1 MVTGCEYIYVGFF
14 SFFFFSLCIF
24 FKHKSNCWWNVF
36 QLCKLRVSPGQDKV
50 RTWFAHVHRKG
61 HLEVCTVWYLHDM
74 IIPFRYLIHIWF
86 LLFFLQ
92 TYIYIRKD
100 HNLSQMMDEY
110 GLFVIPTMPLVDK
123 IMADN
128 PQFQQSFG
136 ELPWDR
142 YLGNWYTPLARQ
154 AAWQQ
159 TSMQQVSL
167 LHCLHRKP
175 TSIII
180 D

>member
-1 MVTGCEYIYVGFF
+1 MWIHSCFFF

-86 LLFFLQ
+86 LLFFYRR
-92 TYIYIRKD
+92 TYTSAKTTTWVKWWM
-100 HNLSQMMDEY
+100 NMVCLLSQQCHLWIKSWQIIHSSSKVLESY
-110 GLFVIPTMPLVDK
+110 HGTVTLVT
-123 IMADN
+123 
-128 PQFQQSFG
+128 G
-136 ELPWDR
+136 
-142 YLGNWYTPLARQ
+142 T
-154 AAWQQ
+154 
-159 TSMQQVSL
+159 L
-167 LHCLHRKP
+167 L
-175 TSIII
+175 
-180 D
+180 